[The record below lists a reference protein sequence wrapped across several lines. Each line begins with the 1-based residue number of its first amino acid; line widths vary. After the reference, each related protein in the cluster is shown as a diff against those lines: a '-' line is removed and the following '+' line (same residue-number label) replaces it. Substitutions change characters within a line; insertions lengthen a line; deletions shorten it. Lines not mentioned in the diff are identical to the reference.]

1 MANRE
6 LREWLGL
13 TLADLIVY
21 LGTAAIVAMFFVND
35 ATVDMVLAGVGVVL
49 AIAACPLGMKRD
61 PEVSGF
67 TNLVKIVAYPACV
80 LMTVGAIVVHY
91 TWFTK

>member
-21 LGTAAIVAMFFVND
+21 LGTAAIVAMFVVKD
-35 ATVDMVLAGVGVVL
+35 RTRLACRQTL
-49 AIAACPLGMKRD
+49 TDLLGEFLRR
-61 PEVSGF
+61 
-67 TNLVKIVAYPACV
+67 VARKVANSFGR
-80 LMTVGAIVVHY
+80 LFAMH
-91 TWFTK
+91 